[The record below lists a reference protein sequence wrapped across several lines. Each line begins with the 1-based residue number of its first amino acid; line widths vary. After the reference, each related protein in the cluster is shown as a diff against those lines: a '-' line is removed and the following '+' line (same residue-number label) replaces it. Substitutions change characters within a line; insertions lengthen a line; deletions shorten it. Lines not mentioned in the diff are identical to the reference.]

1 MKLEEEKL
9 ELAVRRAISEEV
21 GKHREFLQNQFK
33 FMTWGI
39 GIIFI
44 AGAIVFNFVV
54 GQSIKDSEEKLTR
67 EVDSKV
73 VEYRIV
79 DKFKEKLNEHIQ
91 IAVAK
96 AVDSEDTQK
105 RIGTKLN
112 TSVKDLIDQQE
123 KQLQDRI
130 NTLVQDQINELPGLD
145 SAALLKKVALPKG
158 AILAFKRTE
167 CPDGWKAFQ
176 EGSGRFLVGIGNASG
191 LRTKNLLEIGG
202 EDEHVLIIDE
212 IPNHKHETVEA
223 GDPSNSSWGVSG
235 PRNGRHGVRW
245 EHFQTSYTAP
255 VGGSKPHNNLP
266 PYVGVL
272 FCEKL

>member
-1 MKLEEEKL
+1 MEEEKL

-21 GKHREFLQNQFK
+21 GKHREFLQSQFK

-39 GIIFI
+39 GTIFV
-44 AGAIVFNFVV
+44 AGAIVFNFVI

-79 DKFKEKLNEHIQ
+79 DKFKDKLNEHIQ

-96 AVDSEDTQK
+96 AVDNEETQK
-105 RIGTKLN
+105 HIGSILN
-112 TSVKDLIDQQE
+112 TSVKQLVDQQE
-123 KQLQDRI
+123 RQLQDRI
-130 NTLVQDQINELPGLD
+130 GNLVQSKIQELPSLD
-145 SAALLKKVALPKG
+145 SAALLKKVAMPKG
-158 AILAFKRTE
+158 AILAFNRTE
-167 CPDGWKAFQ
+167 CPDGWKVFN
-176 EGSGRFLVGIGNASG
+176 EGNGRFLVGIGNSAG

-202 EDEHVLIIDE
+202 EDEHVLLIDE
-212 IPNHKHETVEA
+212 MPNHKHETVEA

-245 EHFQTSYTAP
+245 ENFQTSYTGP

-272 FCEKL
+272 FCEKM